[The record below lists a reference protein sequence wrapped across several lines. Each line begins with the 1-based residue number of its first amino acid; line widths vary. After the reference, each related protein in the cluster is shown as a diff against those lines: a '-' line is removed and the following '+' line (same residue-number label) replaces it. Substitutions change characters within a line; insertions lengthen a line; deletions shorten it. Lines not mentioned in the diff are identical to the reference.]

1 VDARSTILR
10 LVSQIGPRNEVASG
24 WHVCCCIVRLMR
36 RQESIGVR
44 GISRH
49 WGARGFAICA
59 AFLFVGWSGACGK
72 SSQKLPDASS
82 GGTGGSQTD
91 AATDTGGATRTA
103 GATGDAGVGSGG
115 ATGTGDVAG
124 DADGD
129 VVSSADA
136 GQDVPP
142 AEDAA
147 ADANQSCGDTTC
159 HSGQACVMS
168 AGAYIRP
175 CMAPVD
181 GGCPLGL
188 VPVAACDE
196 GYLPA
201 LSPGCIDPPP
211 TPSCVDIPDACDDL
225 CNCVCH
231 APCHAAGTSHWV
243 CDYP

>member
-1 VDARSTILR
+1 
-10 LVSQIGPRNEVASG
+10 
-24 WHVCCCIVRLMR
+24 MR
-36 RQESIGVR
+36 RQESMGVR

-49 WGARGFAICA
+49 CGARGFAICA

-72 SSQKLPDASS
+72 SSQRRDASS
-82 GGTGGSQTD
+82 GGTGGSVTD
-91 AATDTGGATRTA
+91 AAADAGGAIETWGVA
-103 GATGDAGVGSGG
+103 KDAGIGSGG
-115 ATGTGDVAG
+115 ATGTGGAAG
-124 DADGD
+124 DAGGD

-175 CMAPVD
+175 CTAPVD

-188 VPVAACDE
+188 VPVAACGE

-231 APCHAAGTSHWV
+231 APCRATGTSYV
-243 CDYP
+243 CEYP